1 MLGLSKEK
9 YDVFFIPFDNLEEAN
24 EINKKYNLNMEYV
37 PVKTFDE
44 AINYLLSVKK

>member
-9 YDVFFIPFDNLEEAN
+9 FDVFFIPYDNLEEAN
-24 EINKKYNLNMEYV
+24 EINEKYKLNMNFV

-44 AINYLLSVKK
+44 AVNYLISVNN